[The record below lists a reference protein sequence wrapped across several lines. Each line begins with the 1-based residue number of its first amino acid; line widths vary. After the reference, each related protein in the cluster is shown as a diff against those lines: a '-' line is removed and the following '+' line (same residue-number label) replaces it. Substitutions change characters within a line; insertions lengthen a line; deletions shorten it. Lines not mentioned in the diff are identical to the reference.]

1 MSRVQ
6 ALDWDALKIWEQG
19 PAFSPSAGPLLVSKK
34 KCFFP
39 STFIITIWSS
49 ESVAACLP
57 FLKFIS
63 VGHSLGF
70 TTGAWSWLSASQHEP
85 FMTVHMTV
93 GSGPQGTDYNIDFE
107 QQSAP
112 TRTQTHPQVPALPR
126 IVMSSWVNYLTSLG
140 SRQYFQVPPRT

>member
-1 MSRVQ
+1 MPF
-6 ALDWDALKIWEQG
+6 L
-19 PAFSPSAGPLLVSKK
+19 PLLVP
-34 KCFFP
+34 CWFPRRNVFFP

-70 TTGAWSWLSASQHEP
+70 TTGAWSWLSASRHEP